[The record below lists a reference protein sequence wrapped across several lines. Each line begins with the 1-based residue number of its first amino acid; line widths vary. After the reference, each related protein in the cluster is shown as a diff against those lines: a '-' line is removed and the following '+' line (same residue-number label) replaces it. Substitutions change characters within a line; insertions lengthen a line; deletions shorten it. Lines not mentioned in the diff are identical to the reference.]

1 MRDEWF
7 IRGNVPMTKEE
18 VRAVSIAKLEIG
30 SRQDDGK
37 RIANG
42 IGNSIGNSI
51 GNGTGKNT
59 GKGIG
64 GILFDIGAGT
74 GSVSVE
80 AAVTYPELR
89 IVAFEKKDEAISLIR
104 QNAEKAGTEERME
117 IVPGNLPES
126 LEQYVTRHPEMVPDY
141 VFIGGATANT
151 ARILDLL
158 RIPESGTRVV
168 INVIAL
174 ESIQEVLSALR
185 DRKIEPEI
193 SQISVSRAEKAGAF
207 HLMKGLNPVTVISFG
222 GKCM

>member
-30 SRQDDGK
+30 SRRGGGERSGK
-37 RIANG
+37 CAR
-42 IGNSIGNSI
+42 S
-51 GNGTGKNT
+51 
-59 GKGIG
+59 
-64 GILFDIGAGT
+64 ILFDIGAGT

-80 AAVTYPELR
+80 AAVTYPDLR

-104 QNAEKAGTEERME
+104 RNAEKAGVEDRVE

-126 LEQYVTRHPEMVPDY
+126 LEQYLTGHPETAPDY

-151 ARILDLL
+151 AKFLDLL
-158 RIPESGTRVV
+158 RVPQSGIRVV
-168 INVIAL
+168 INAIAL

-193 SQISVSRAEKAGAF
+193 SQISAARAEKAGPF
-207 HLMKGLNPVTVISFG
+207 HLMKGMNPVTVICFG
-222 GKCM
+222 GTVCENIALHRNGVL

>member
-1 MRDEWF
+1 
-7 IRGNVPMTKEE
+7 
-18 VRAVSIAKLEIG
+18 
-30 SRQDDGK
+30 
-37 RIANG
+37 
-42 IGNSIGNSI
+42 
-51 GNGTGKNT
+51 
-59 GKGIG
+59 
-64 GILFDIGAGT
+64 
-74 GSVSVE
+74 
-80 AAVTYPELR
+80 
-89 IVAFEKKDEAISLIR
+89 
-104 QNAEKAGTEERME
+104 
-117 IVPGNLPES
+117 
-126 LEQYVTRHPEMVPDY
+126 MVPDY

-222 GKCM
+222 GKCI